1 MFPRNRMA
9 QLVMGVVAITLLAA
23 GVFLMLTRGEDK
35 APENVESEANVE
47 PQLITADEYN
57 ASMIDQEHLLVDV
70 RTPEEYAAGHIPG
83 AVNIPLQS
91 LSERMDEISGDQP
104 VVLYCQS
111 GNRSAQAVELLDA
124 AGYTNLYDLGG
135 IRDWQ
140 AEGYPVE

>member
-1 MFPRNRMA
+1 MMFPRNRTG
-9 QLVMGVVAITLLAA
+9 QLVMGVVAIALLAA
-23 GVFLMLTRGEDK
+23 GVFLMLTRGEDE
-35 APENVESEANVE
+35 APENTQSEANVE

-104 VVLYCQS
+104 VV
-111 GNRSAQAVELLDA
+111 
-124 AGYTNLYDLGG
+124 
-135 IRDWQ
+135 
-140 AEGYPVE
+140 